1 MENDL
6 EKFLSR
12 VKEGLNQLQ
21 YDVNEILQSNALKN
35 FHFLAKFHSNFSM
48 SDPAI
53 IIQNLLQI
61 FIDIVDLKLIED
73 ILENKPFFISEVL
86 KLASFLFHE
95 NFLSCYWEFTYKCAV
110 NTPSESSKSLFYD
123 RLKWI
128 YYAHKQL
135 TNEYY
140 FISNSPKFKQ
150 IVLSS
155 LSKVQTDTGE
165 SGDKE
170 ENSEDEIEKEDISVF
185 SYEIFV
191 YHCLNSFLVASKEFL
206 AMQQDIPSTSC
217 LLPRKVVSW
226 FSFFDDSLLR
236 KFLTFFLFHQ
246 EASMNEAVNSRMNQ
260 GFTEDD
266 RSFLFQQFLLCI
278 EDSSLLLRFLTI
290 SCQIFQYRKK
300 KWTDEQMVNSEE
312 SRVGGF
318 LISIITRYLTVIP
331 VVTSKNDETDKQS
344 NEIYL
349 MHQLIDRIFL
359 KFDFSSSFIQRLF
372 PPNPSHVSSIP
383 SSAFVTVFSKH
394 QLLMLLCKLIDSW
407 GSPYFQNNAM
417 LSRYESLS
425 VFILTILT
433 SGAVVRSD
441 LASPIFLVKEPQR
454 APNNESHMIS
464 VESLLVEAISK
475 GLESSFPLVRFYTMK
490 IAQEYARLMEY
501 SLEFDE
507 LKELEKQN
515 KIQQQP
521 TIVKEEADNDSEEE
535 EEEENDEDEI
545 QGYYISKEQ
554 DSIVNDLYLPP
565 PTTSSADGSLP
576 KRKKIYYLRECLEC
590 KS

>member
-1 MENDL
+1 MLENDL
-6 EKFLSR
+6 EKLLSW

-21 YDVNEILQSNALKN
+21 YDVNEILQSNGSKN
-35 FHFLAKFHSNFSM
+35 FHFPAKLHSNFSM
-48 SDPAI
+48 SDPSI

-61 FIDIVDLKLIED
+61 LIDIVDLKLIED
-73 ILENKPFFISEVL
+73 ILDKKPFFISEVL

-95 NFLSCYWEFTYKCAV
+95 NFLCSYWQFTYKCAV
-110 NTPSESSKSLFYD
+110 NTESPKSLFYD

-135 TNEYY
+135 TNGYY

-155 LSKVQTDTGE
+155 LSKVQTEAGN
-165 SGDKE
+165 KE
-170 ENSEDEIEKEDISVF
+170 ENSEDEIEEEEISVF

-206 AMQQDIPSTSC
+206 ALQQDVPSTSL
-217 LLPRKVVSW
+217 LLPRQVVSW

-236 KFLTFFLFHQ
+236 KFLTFFLFLQ
-246 EASMNEAVNSRMNQ
+246 ENSMNEAVNTRINQ
-260 GFTEDD
+260 GFTQDD

-278 EDSSLLLRFLTI
+278 EDPSLLLRFLTI
-290 SCQIFQYRKK
+290 SCQIFQHRKK
-300 KWTDEQMVNSEE
+300 KWTDEDMINSEE

-318 LISIITRYLTVIP
+318 LISVITRYLTVIRSVDTTENEEP
-331 VVTSKNDETDKQS
+331 EKYSKEN
-344 NEIYL
+344 YL
-349 MHQLIDRIFL
+349 MSQLIDRIFL

-417 LSRYESLS
+417 LSRYQSLS

-433 SGAVVRSD
+433 SGAVIRSD
-441 LASPIFLVKEPQR
+441 LASPIFLVKGPQS
-454 APNNESHMIS
+454 APSNESPMIS
-464 VESLLVEAISK
+464 VESLLVEAVSK
-475 GLESSFPLVRFYTMK
+475 GLESSFPLVRYYTMK

-507 LKELEKQN
+507 LKELENQN
-515 KIQQQP
+515 KIKQQP
-521 TIVKEEADNDSEEE
+521 AKLKDEAENDSEE

-565 PTTSSADGSLP
+565 PTTSSDDGSLS